1 MNSYLLSYRFKIAG
15 WLLVLSGV
23 VLTIVY
29 SSFNFKISL
38 PVLAI
43 YSSYLETKVFTTF
56 TTNFADELILLLYLG
71 GFFLVVF
78 SKSKHELA
86 NVSMQR
92 TIALFKAIFYN
103 TLFLA
108 FSILFIYGNGFV
120 FVLIINLFST
130 FIFYL
135 CFFNW
140 LKMKEEAKSRD

>member
-1 MNSYLLSYRFKIAG
+1 MNTYLLSYRFKIAG
-15 WLLVLSGV
+15 WLLILSAA

-38 PVLAI
+38 PILAI
-43 YSSYLETKVFTTF
+43 YSSYLETKFFTTF
-56 TTNFADELILLLYLG
+56 TTNFADELILLLYLS
-71 GFFLVVF
+71 GFFFVVF
-78 SKSKHELA
+78 SKSKHESA
-86 NVSMQR
+86 NVSVLR
-92 TIALFKAIFYN
+92 NTALFKAVFYN

-120 FVLIINLFST
+120 FVLIINLIST

-140 LKMKEEAKSRD
+140 HKMKERAKSG

>member
-1 MNSYLLSYRFKIAG
+1 MSTYLLSYRFKIAG
-15 WLLVLSGV
+15 WLLILSAA

-38 PVLAI
+38 PILAI
-43 YSSYLETKVFTTF
+43 YSSYLETKFFTTF
-56 TTNFADELILLLYLG
+56 TTNFADELILLLYLS
-71 GFFLVVF
+71 GFFFVVF
-78 SKSKHELA
+78 SKTKHESA
-86 NVSMQR
+86 NVWVLR
-92 TIALFKAIFYN
+92 TTALFKAVFYN

-120 FVLIINLFST
+120 FVLIINLIST

-140 LKMKEEAKSRD
+140 HKMKESAKSG